1 MPIFEYT
8 TVDAAGNEVRELLES
23 PDEQSAAAELR
34 AQHKIVL
41 ALRRAPL
48 AGESEGKQYEF
59 SFFDYFSRV
68 SVADL
73 ALFFKQFSSLLNSG
87 VTIVNALYVLE
98 EQEKKGR
105 LRKMIGRIR
114 LDLQHGQSLVNGL
127 DRFSKIFDERVRG
140 MVAAGEASGTLG
152 TMLERIADH
161 LEEDASFKNQ
171 MITSAIYPTIVI
183 MVVVVVVSFLAAF
196 VIPKIAPLL
205 KLKGQKLPWNTQIV
219 IDVSNWFKIYWGYLF
234 SGLTAGLALIFV
246 SYRWVGGLRY
256 RIDRLKMKFPIVG
269 PVFYYAVVVQFTRN
283 MSTLIGSGVNMLE
296 SLRIVRGIIRNTA
309 AKRVLET
316 MEEHILRGE
325 NLSTPIKAANHI
337 FPPMLASMVA
347 VGEETGSMD
356 NSLAIAAEIHE
367 KLLKTYI
374 QRMSAML
381 EPLLIV
387 FLGALVG
394 FVAFAMISGIL
405 TMYKV

>member
-1 MPIFEYT
+1 MPRFEYT
-8 TVDAAGNEVRELLES
+8 TVDAAGNEVREILEA

-34 AQHKIVL
+34 AQRKIVL
-41 ALRRAPL
+41 ALRKAPL
-48 AGESEGKQYEF
+48 AGEGEGKQYEF

-68 SVADL
+68 GVADL

-87 VTIVNALYVLE
+87 VTLVNALYVLE
-98 EQEKKGR
+98 EQEKKSR

-114 LDLQHGQSLVNGL
+114 LDIQSGQSLVNAL
-127 DRFSKIFDERVRG
+127 NRFSKIFDERVRG
-140 MVAAGEASGTLG
+140 MAAAGEASGTLG

-161 LEEDASFKNQ
+161 LEEDTAFRNQ
-171 MITSAIYPTIVI
+171 MITSAIYPAIVI
-183 MVVVVVVSFLAAF
+183 MVVVVVVSFLVAF
-196 VIPKIAPLL
+196 VIPRIAPLL
-205 KLKGQKLPWNTQIV
+205 KLKGQRLPWNTQLV

-234 SGLTAGLALIFV
+234 SGLIAGFVPIFV
-246 SYRWVGGLRY
+246 SYRWIGGLRY
-256 RIDRLKMKFPIVG
+256 RIDRLKTKFPIVG

-283 MSTLIGSGVNMLE
+283 MSTLIGSGVSMLE

-316 MEEHILRGE
+316 MEEHILRGG
-325 NLSTPIKAANHI
+325 NLSTPIKAASYI

-381 EPLLIV
+381 EPLLII